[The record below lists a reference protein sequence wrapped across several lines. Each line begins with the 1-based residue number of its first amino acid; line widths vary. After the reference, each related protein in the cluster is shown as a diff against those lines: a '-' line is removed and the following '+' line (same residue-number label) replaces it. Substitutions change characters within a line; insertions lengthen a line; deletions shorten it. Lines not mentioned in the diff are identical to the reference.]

1 MKMILNDWLKNGWL
15 VEKIPFDMRLIL
27 RSRILDI
34 ARSFSYIVDD
44 NIKYYFVFTW
54 NNNIYI

>member
-1 MKMILNDWLKNGWL
+1 MILNDWLKNGWL